1 MSSVQLDDT
10 AFTTGLTVF
19 MLVKTTSEWL
29 DLPADRRFQL
39 MRDQAEPVLRKYQAS
54 IRLRTYD
61 VAFYA
66 TRVTDVWVWEARDH
80 AAYQRLLENL
90 RETGFWDRYFAII
103 EILTGVE
110 NEFVQKVLR
119 LD

>member
-1 MSSVQLDDT
+1 
-10 AFTTGLTVF
+10 
-19 MLVKTTSEWL
+19 
-29 DLPADRRFQL
+29 
-39 MRDQAEPVLRKYQAS
+39 MRDQVEPVLRKYQTS

-61 VAFYA
+61 VEFYA

-80 AAYQRLLENL
+80 DAYQRLVEDL

-110 NEFVQKVLR
+110 NQFARKLLG